1 MNLQRHFSTMGE
13 VTILHSVLL
22 TIGSPQ
28 AILDR
33 DLRCAHVKFLML
45 GDAGAIQAQ
54 QVQDRQLCRTG
65 KIVVGC
71 IGQSVRVVAQEGTQ
85 VLRFGFFE
93 IELRD
98 SLLRFLAIG
107 RCKSSQR
114 RVQLLALHATL
125 SRVSRD
131 VDLQALQQRAR
142 VHGRQPKTDPEVVNC
157 ASLVV
162 MVWTHE
168 VTARFLES
176 LAGDEV
182 VSVHA
187 GKLKRQH
194 NGEWIEVA
202 AVESGYRPNYDHYRQ
217 CWTWEPI
224 GRQITTST
232 E

>member
-1 MNLQRHFSTMGE
+1 
-13 VTILHSVLL
+13 
-22 TIGSPQ
+22 
-28 AILDR
+28 
-33 DLRCAHVKFLML
+33 
-45 GDAGAIQAQ
+45 
-54 QVQDRQLCRTG
+54 
-65 KIVVGC
+65 
-71 IGQSVRVVAQEGTQ
+71 
-85 VLRFGFFE
+85 
-93 IELRD
+93 
-98 SLLRFLAIG
+98 
-107 RCKSSQR
+107 
-114 RVQLLALHATL
+114 
-125 SRVSRD
+125 
-131 VDLQALQQRAR
+131 
-142 VHGRQPKTDPEVVNC
+142 
-157 ASLVV
+157 
-162 MVWTHE
+162 MVWTHD